1 MPSPDTTMTG
11 TSRKLVLE
19 DELVSARVE
28 ATNLGRHLEKVLR
41 DKEVDDAAAMEAAAK
56 LAQRE

>member
-1 MPSPDTTMTG
+1 MTG

-19 DELVSARVE
+19 DELVSARAE

-56 LAQRE
+56 LAQREQ